1 MENYNS
7 IKKNIIDN
15 YLNPGYRYSTV
26 SNKKMVA
33 GRIND
38 QSWFPVSYDSDARTL
53 NFELGDGVVVVI
65 ECVWEEKKIGE
76 LTYYHVKEFK

>member
-1 MENYNS
+1 
-7 IKKNIIDN
+7 
-15 YLNPGYRYSTV
+15 
-26 SNKKMVA
+26 MVA